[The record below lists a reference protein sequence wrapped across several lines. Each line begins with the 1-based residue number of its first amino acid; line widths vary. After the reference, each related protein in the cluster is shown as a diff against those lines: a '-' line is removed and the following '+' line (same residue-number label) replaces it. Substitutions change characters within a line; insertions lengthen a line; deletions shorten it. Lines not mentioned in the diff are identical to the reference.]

1 MDFFRSLFLH
11 NFWWKLFSVVLATLI
26 WLAVNATLSNEA
38 ALSRRFAL
46 ANVTHKFPHLPVLVM
61 TGTGEHPAVTIE
73 PSDVSVLVR
82 GPAELLSS
90 LQEQDVQ
97 VFLHLQEKNPFGD
110 FPVIVHVPPGI
121 KEVVAF
127 PDVVAVRPASENL
140 KQKP

>member
-1 MDFFRSLFLH
+1 M
-11 NFWWKLFSVVLATLI
+11 
-26 WLAVNATLSNEA
+26 
-38 ALSRRFAL
+38 
-46 ANVTHKFPHLPVLVM
+46 VM

-73 PSDVSVLVR
+73 PTDVSVLVR

-97 VFLHLQEKNPFGD
+97 VFLHLPDQKNSAGD
-110 FPVIVHVPPGI
+110 FSVVVHVPPGI

-127 PDVVAVRPASENL
+127 PELVTVRPVAENL